1 MKVTNRKLFVRLA
14 GIPIAGLMPQ
24 LLQRSIAVM
33 MTSKSMSIL
42 ITLNT
47 QSFLTLMTSTTFS
60 KKQKSV
66 KRAKGNSNGS
76 RQALLNGPESLDDL
90 LPISRRK
97 MKQKP
102 EEFKDIVKDVHYCV
116 FFDDMVV
123 GHQPRI

>member
-102 EEFKDIVKDVHYCV
+102 EEFKDIV
-116 FFDDMVV
+116 
-123 GHQPRI
+123 

>member
-1 MKVTNRKLFVRLA
+1 
-14 GIPIAGLMPQ
+14 
-24 LLQRSIAVM
+24 
-33 MTSKSMSIL
+33 MSIL